1 MTEGESEKEIEQGQ
15 SNHIDKE
22 AEIDLMDILRKII
35 GIRKTIYKAASIGLI
50 IGVIIAICIPK
61 QYTAEVTLSP
71 EMSSNKGTGLS
82 GLAASFLGSDVAMGD
97 GTDALNA
104 SLSADIVSSTPFL
117 LELSTMEIPASK
129 GVNMTLNTYLDEEY
143 VPWWSYVIG
152 FPSIIIDGAKSLFIE
167 EDELV
172 YSNRTNKGVI
182 ELSQKESKKIEVL
195 KNTITAIVDKK
206 TSMTTVA
213 VTLQNPKVAAVL
225 ADSVV
230 KKLQEYIIDY
240 RTTKAKEDCIY
251 LEKLF
256 KERQQEYY
264 AAQKEYANYI
274 DSHDNIILQSV
285 RAEQERLQ
293 NDMSLAYQVY
303 SQVANQL
310 QVARAKVQEE
320 KPVFAVVEPAVV
332 PLKPSGIS
340 KKVYVLVFIILSVCI
355 VMFWKLFGE
364 EFLDKIKEI
373 RA

>member
-167 EDELV
+167 EDE
-172 YSNRTNKGVI
+172 
-182 ELSQKESKKIEVL
+182 
-195 KNTITAIVDKK
+195 
-206 TSMTTVA
+206 
-213 VTLQNPKVAAVL
+213 
-225 ADSVV
+225 
-230 KKLQEYIIDY
+230 
-240 RTTKAKEDCIY
+240 
-251 LEKLF
+251 
-256 KERQQEYY
+256 
-264 AAQKEYANYI
+264 
-274 DSHDNIILQSV
+274 
-285 RAEQERLQ
+285 
-293 NDMSLAYQVY
+293 
-303 SQVANQL
+303 
-310 QVARAKVQEE
+310 
-320 KPVFAVVEPAVV
+320 
-332 PLKPSGIS
+332 
-340 KKVYVLVFIILSVCI
+340 
-355 VMFWKLFGE
+355 
-364 EFLDKIKEI
+364 
-373 RA
+373 

>member
-82 GLAASFLGSDVAMGD
+82 GLAACFLGSDVAMGD

-340 KKVYVLVFIILSVCI
+340 KKVYVLVFIFLSVCI

>member
-225 ADSVV
+225 AD
-230 KKLQEYIIDY
+230 Y
-240 RTTKAKEDCIY
+240 R
-251 LEKLF
+251 LS
-256 KERQQEYY
+256 YY
-264 AAQKEYANYI
+264 Q
-274 DSHDNIILQSV
+274 
-285 RAEQERLQ
+285 
-293 NDMSLAYQVY
+293 
-303 SQVANQL
+303 
-310 QVARAKVQEE
+310 
-320 KPVFAVVEPAVV
+320 
-332 PLKPSGIS
+332 G
-340 KKVYVLVFIILSVCI
+340 
-355 VMFWKLFGE
+355 
-364 EFLDKIKEI
+364 
-373 RA
+373 

>member
-71 EMSSNKGTGLS
+71 ERSSNKGTGLS

-340 KKVYVLVFIILSVCI
+340 KKVYVLVFIFLSVCI

>member
-264 AAQKEYANYI
+264 AAQKEYASYI

-340 KKVYVLVFIILSVCI
+340 KKVYVLVFIFLSVCI

>member
-256 KERQQEYY
+256 KESQQEYY

-340 KKVYVLVFIILSVCI
+340 KKVYVLVFIFLSVCI

>member
-285 RAEQERLQ
+285 RAEQARLQ

-340 KKVYVLVFIILSVCI
+340 KKVYVLVFIFLSVCI

>member
-285 RAEQERLQ
+285 RAEQVRLQ

-340 KKVYVLVFIILSVCI
+340 KKVYVLVFIFLSVCI